1 MMPEARLVPWLQ
13 LEERYQTIAEDLV
26 ILETYQEM
34 TVTEP
39 VLTGDAKNRPK
50 VSVQKLV
57 MISKAWSPYFMDT
70 QSPWGALL
78 NSKKLMGAIPED
90 LKKYFD
96 FVESWISVFCTHE
109 EKE

>member
-1 MMPEARLVPWLQ
+1 
-13 LEERYQTIAEDLV
+13 
-26 ILETYQEM
+26 M

-96 FVESWISVFCTHE
+96 FVESWISLFCTHE